1 MTYVSFPAISEK
13 ILEISPVAF
22 TLFGRGIRWYGLIIC
37 TGIILAILNT
47 VRNAKKE
54 GISTDDVLDYA
65 IFAVPLAILGARLY
79 YVLTSGHTY
88 KSLLDVFAI
97 WRGGL
102 AIYGAIIAGAIT
114 VFVVS
119 KIKKISFLKITDAI
133 APSVLIGQLI
143 GRWGNFCNGEA
154 FGHLDRIEFLGKVIP
169 TPNFE
174 SNYFLRMVVASDAT
188 DGRYL
193 TVHPTFLYESVWNF
207 VGFILLTLIY
217 RKKKFDGQMVLCYL
231 AWYGLGRF
239 FIEGLRADSLLLG
252 ATNIRVSQLLALLT
266 FVFSILAFI
275 FICLTRKKIQKE
287 EGVYTPVFSKVT
299 ADGVEEKTDTSEATS
314 DTEIQSNKV
323 NNNYDKE
330 N

>member
-22 TLFGRGIRWYGLIIC
+22 TVFGRGIRWYGLIIC

-47 VRNAKKE
+47 MRNAKKE
-54 GISTDDVLDYA
+54 GISSDDVLDYA
-65 IFAVPLAILGARLY
+65 IFAVPLAIIGARLY
-79 YVLTSGHTY
+79 YVLTSDSTY
-88 KSLLDVFAI
+88 KSLLDVLAI

-102 AIYGAIIAGAIT
+102 AIYGAIIAGAVT

-119 KIKKISFLKITDAI
+119 KVKKISFLKIADAI
-133 APSVLIGQLI
+133 APSVLIGQFI

-174 SNYFLRMVVASDAT
+174 NNYFLRMTVASEAT

-193 TVHPTFLYESVWNF
+193 TVHPTFLYESVWNLA
-207 VGFILLTLIY
+207 GFILLTLIY

-266 FVFSILAFI
+266 FIFSVLAFI
-275 FICLTRKKIQKE
+275 LIYFGRKKKQKE
-287 EGVYTPVFSKVT
+287 ESVYTPVFSK
-299 ADGVEEKTDTSEATS
+299 
-314 DTEIQSNKV
+314 DTEENVVTSQDCKSEVQVNEIS
-323 NNNYDKE
+323 NNNNKE